1 MNGLAGWWADL
12 AVRER
17 GLVLAGAAVL
27 LASSVFLGVLEPLSE
42 HNQQREKALLA
53 QSANLRWLED
63 QRPLVAAGRG
73 ITPVGPD
80 AGRSILAV
88 LNEAASA
95 EGVAAQLKRVTPV
108 SEQQVMLSFEDVPY
122 ANFMRWLRTLERQ
135 RGARVER
142 IHLAKTALPGQINVE
157 LTLGLP

>member
-12 AVRER
+12 AARER
-17 GLVLAGAAVL
+17 GLVLAGGAVL
-27 LASSVFLGVLEPLSE
+27 LASSVFLGVLEPLNE

-53 QSANLRWLED
+53 QRANLRWLED

-73 ITPVGPD
+73 VAPLGPD

-88 LNEAASA
+88 LNEAASVQ
-95 EGVAAQLKRVTPV
+95 GVAAQLKRVTPT
-108 SEQQVMLSFEDVPY
+108 SEQQVMLSFEEVPY
-122 ANFMRWLRTLERQ
+122 ANFMRWLLTLESQ

-142 IHLAKTALPGQINVE
+142 IHLERTTLPGQINVE